1 MKKKSPKR
9 LVLSS
14 ETLRRLNGSWVTG
27 GVGVAAYDSDGACPP
42 SEPDNTCYW
51 GCTVGSCAG
60 DACGQA

>member
-14 ETLRRLNGSWVTG
+14 ETLRRLSGPWVSGGAGFEIDSNGN
-27 GVGVAAYDSDGACPP
+27 CPP

-51 GCTVGSCAG
+51 GCSVDCSGGCT
-60 DACGQA
+60 QA

>member
-14 ETLRRLNGSWVTG
+14 ETLRRLEGSWVRG
-27 GVGVAAYDSDGACPP
+27 GAGFELASDGNCPP

-51 GCTVGSCAG
+51 GCSADSC
-60 DACGQA
+60 ACGQG